1 MCYGFALFL
10 LILSVILLL
19 TRATAAAAILVV
31 ATITIQQMVASLL
44 APGCRQA
51 DHRVN
56 ESQRRLD
63 HSADGG
69 DTACV

>member
-1 MCYGFALFL
+1 MAVLYLFM
-10 LILSVILLL
+10 LLL
-19 TRATAAAAILVV
+19 TRKMTTDTAAAAILVV

-56 ESQRRLD
+56 ESRRRLD
-63 HSADGG
+63 HSADGD

>member
-1 MCYGFALFL
+1 MAVLYLF
-10 LILSVILLL
+10 ILLL
-19 TRATAAAAILVV
+19 TRAMTTDTAAAAILVV

-56 ESQRRLD
+56 ESQQRLD
-63 HSADGG
+63 RSADGS
-69 DTACV
+69 DTDGV

>member
-1 MCYGFALFL
+1 MAVLYL
-10 LILSVILLL
+10 LLTLSVILLL
-19 TRATAAAAILVV
+19 TRTTDTAAAAILVV
-31 ATITIQQMVASLL
+31 ATITTQKMVASLL

>member
-1 MCYGFALFL
+1 MAVLYL
-10 LILSVILLL
+10 LILLL
-19 TRATAAAAILVV
+19 TRTTDTAAAAILVV
-31 ATITIQQMVASLL
+31 ATITIPQMVASLL
-44 APGCRQA
+44 ARGCRQA

-63 HSADGG
+63 HNADDD

>member
-1 MCYGFALFL
+1 MAVLYLFML
-10 LILSVILLL
+10 LR
-19 TRATAAAAILVV
+19 TRKMTTDTAAAAILVV
-31 ATITIQQMVASLL
+31 ATITIQHMVASLL